1 MSHVTPA
8 DVRTFLKGYLEKKYS
23 SNGHGLL
30 EELRDDCDLLDSG
43 MIDDSI
49 GFLDLLLAIQ
59 EFAGQE
65 IDFDILDAEAMS
77 IVGPLCRFVSE
88 QTTKDTV
95 SGSENFD
102 SLPQN

>member
-1 MSHVTPA
+1 MSQLTPA
-8 DVRTFLKGYLEKKYS
+8 DVRTFLKGYLEEKYS
-23 SNGHGLL
+23 ANGHGQF

-43 MIDDSI
+43 IIDDSI

-65 IDFDILDAEAMS
+65 IDFDSLDSEAMS

-88 QTTKDTV
+88 QTTKDNV
-95 SGSENFD
+95 SRAESFD
-102 SLPQN
+102 SLAQN

>member
-1 MSHVTPA
+1 MSHLSPA
-8 DVRTFLKGYLEKKYS
+8 DVRSFLKDYLAKKYS
-23 SNGHGLL
+23 SNGHGGL
-30 EELRDDCDLLDSG
+30 EDLRDDCDLLDSG

-59 EFAGQE
+59 EFAGRE
-65 IDFDILDAEAMS
+65 IDFDTLDAEAMS

-88 QTTKDTV
+88 QTTKDNLNAAE
-95 SGSENFD
+95 SFD